1 MSVLSFPAT
10 QQQCIYLIQ
19 KTAERTIYSSK
30 LKEILYEIMFDVP
43 LQSSDSE
50 TKKKKKITNYWS
62 HNRTIIGR
70 NTLTRIEKIKTKR

>member
-50 TKKKKKITNYWS
+50 TKKKKKLQ
-62 HNRTIIGR
+62 IIGR
-70 NTLTRIEKIKTKR
+70 IIGRLLEGTLLHVSKK